1 MKRILIANRGE
12 IAVRIAKAVRA
23 AGLESV
29 AVYSEADAGAM
40 HVAACDFAVHI
51 GPAEVGASY
60 LVIDKLL
67 KAAADSGADAVHP
80 GYGFLS
86 ENAGFAAAVVEAGLT
101 WIGPP
106 AVAIESM
113 GDKARAKALMED
125 AGVPVLPG
133 WRGTQPSAKDAAAV
147 GCPLVIKAVAG
158 GGGRGMRVVR
168 DLAEFDGALE
178 SAQREAS
185 SAFGSGDVLLE
196 RYVEGG
202 RHVEVQVLADGSRAL
217 SLGERECSVQRRHQ
231 KVIEEAPSVAVDADL
246 RTKMG
251 RAAVQAAEAVA
262 YVGAGT
268 VEFLLEDDG
277 SFWFLEMNTR
287 LQVEHP
293 VTEAVWGVDLVDWQ
307 LRIAAGEALPEALGH
322 AEPQGWAIEARLYAE
337 DPAQNYMPQS
347 GRILA
352 WDPPA
357 GLRVDTGVQAGDDV
371 SPYYDPMIA
380 KLIAVGND
388 RDAARHQ
395 LIAAL
400 RGAPLLG
407 PTTNSAFLADVLAHE
422 DFATGAVDTLWLERA
437 FSSWAAPEPSEALVA
452 AAALLSSLPDPM
464 VVPFGSRGAVDWPIT
479 LDERSLRVVPVSG
492 RRYTVG
498 SVELEVLSPTR
509 LRIDGV
515 ARDVTVAREGRT
527 LHLAV
532 VGLGQ
537 DVFVEPDPLDRAA
550 AESVGDG
557 TIRAPMAGRVV
568 QVKARPG
575 DVVELGAILLV
586 VEAMKMEHHLLANV
600 AGTVAEVRVGEGDQ
614 VARRNVLVVIE
625 PA

>member
-1 MKRILIANRGE
+1 MHRILIANRGE
-12 IAVRIAKAVRA
+12 IAVRIARGIRD
-23 AGLESV
+23 AGLQSV
-29 AVYSEADAGAM
+29 AVYSDADAGAM

-51 GPAEVGASY
+51 GPPEVGASY
-60 LVIDKLL
+60 LAIDKLL
-67 KAAADSGADAVHP
+67 QAAADAGADGVHP

-106 AVAIESM
+106 ATAIDAM
-113 GDKARAKALMED
+113 GDKARAKALMEQ

-133 WRGTQPSAKDAAAV
+133 WRGAQPTAKDAAKV

-168 DLAEFDGALE
+168 DLGEFGAALE
-178 SAQREAS
+178 SAKREAT

-202 RHVEVQVLADGSRAL
+202 RHVEVQVLADGGRAL

-231 KVIEEAPSVAVDADL
+231 KVIEEAPSPAVDAAL
-246 RTKMG
+246 RAKMG
-251 RAAVQAAEAVA
+251 DAAVAAAEAVG

-307 LRIAAGEALPEALGH
+307 LRIAAGESLPAALGH

-337 DPAQNYMPQS
+337 DPAAGYLPQS

-352 WDPPA
+352 WTAPE
-357 GLRVDTGVQAGDDV
+357 GLRVDTGVRAGDSV
-371 SPYYDPMIA
+371 SPHYDPMIA
-380 KLIAVGND
+380 KLIAHGDD
-388 RDAARHQ
+388 RDSARRQ
-395 LIAAL
+395 LVSAL
-400 RGAPLLG
+400 RRSPLLG
-407 PTTNSAFLADVLAHE
+407 PTTNADFLVDVLGHA
-422 DFATGAVDTLWLERA
+422 DFAAGAVDTLWLERA
-437 FSSWAAPEPSEALVA
+437 FAGWGRGSAAPGLVA
-452 AAALLSSLPDPM
+452 AAALLRSLPDPM
-464 VVPFGSRGAVDWPIT
+464 VVPFGSRQAIDWPIT
-479 LDERSLRVVPVSG
+479 LGEQTLRVVPLGGHRFRVDA
-492 RRYTVG
+492 
-498 SVELEVLSPTR
+498 VEIEVLSPRR

-515 ARDVTVAREGRT
+515 VRGVTSATDGRS

-532 VGLGQ
+532 AGLGQ
-537 DVFVEPDPLDRAA
+537 GVFSEPDPLDRAA
-550 AESVGDG
+550 AESVGTG
-557 TIRAPMAGRVV
+557 TIRSPMAGRVV
-568 QVKARPG
+568 QVQA
-575 DVVELGAILLV
+575 ELGAAVEPGAVLLV
-586 VEAMKMEHHLLANV
+586 IEAMKMEHHLLADL
-600 AGTVAEVRVGEGDQ
+600 AGTVAELRVAQGDQ
-614 VARRNVLVVIE
+614 VAQREVLVVIE